1 MTTPAEASALAQQYE
16 FIDFRFPDL
25 PGKMHHFTM
34 PSEYLTEESFEEG
47 FGFDGSSIRGFQS
60 IEESDMLLIP
70 DPTTTYADPF
80 YARPTLAI
88 NCFIKDPLSGDWYH
102 KDPRRVARNAEEY
115 LLSTGIADVSYW
127 GPEAEFFIFDSA
139 RFSQVDHHSN
149 TSFYEVD
156 SGEAAWNS
164 MREEEGGN
172 LGHKMRHKEAYF
184 PLSPNDTQQYIRS
197 EMVATMIE
205 AGIPVEIHHHEVGT
219 AGQAEIDIRYA
230 PLLLQA
236 DRLMMYKYICKN
248 VALQAGKTVT
258 FMPKPIF
265 ADNGSGMHTHQS
277 LWKDGKPLFYEKGTY
292 ANLSDMARWYA
303 GGLIAHAP
311 AILAF
316 AAPGTNSYR
325 RLVPGFEAPV
335 NLVYSERNRSAAIRI
350 PTYSQSPSAK
360 RLEFRCPDPS
370 CNPYYAFAAMLM
382 AGLDGVRNQID
393 PGEPVDVDL
402 YELSPEEAAG
412 LNTVPSN
419 LDEALDA
426 LEADHDFLT
435 EGGVFDQDLIDT
447 WISYKRDNEASLVR
461 RHPTPVEYELYY
473 DI

>member
-1 MTTPAEASALAQQYE
+1 MATPAEVSALAQEYE
-16 FIDFRFPDL
+16 FVDLRFPDL

-34 PSEYLTEESFEEG
+34 PSSYLTEESFDEG
-47 FGFDGSSIRGFQS
+47 FGFDGSSIRGFQT
-60 IEESDMLLIP
+60 IDESDMLLIP
-70 DPTTTYADPF
+70 DPDTAYEDPF
-80 YARPTLAI
+80 FERSTLVL
-88 NCFIKDPLSGDWYH
+88 NCFIKDPLSGEWYH

-115 LLSTGIADVSYW
+115 LLSTGIADTSYW

-139 RFSQVDHHSN
+139 RFSQVAHHSN
-149 TSFYEVD
+149 MSFYQVD
-156 SGEAAWNS
+156 SEEAAWNS
-164 MREEEGGN
+164 ARQEDGGN
-172 LGHKMRHKEAYF
+172 LGHKMRHKEGYY
-184 PLSPNDTQQYIRS
+184 PVPPNDTQQDLRS
-197 EMVATMIE
+197 EMVATMLKV
-205 AGIPVEIHHHEVGT
+205 GIPVEIHHHEVGT
-219 AGQAEIDIRYA
+219 AGQAEIDILYA
-230 PLLLQA
+230 PLLVQA
-236 DRLMMYKYICKN
+236 DRIMTYKYICKN
-248 VALQAGKTVT
+248 VAKQAGKTVT

-277 LWKDGKPLFYEKGTY
+277 LWKGGQPLFFQEGTY

-303 GGLIAHAP
+303 GGLIAHAA

-335 NLVYSERNRSAAIRI
+335 NLVLSERNRSAAIRI
-350 PTYSQSPSAK
+350 PTYSQSPKAK

-382 AGLDGVRNQID
+382 AGLDGVRNRIE
-393 PGEPVDVDL
+393 PGDPVDVDL
-402 YELSPEEAAG
+402 YELGPEEAAG
-412 LNTVPSN
+412 LKTVPGT
-419 LDEALDA
+419 LDEALQA
-426 LEADHDFLT
+426 LEDDHAFLT
-435 EGGVFDQDLIDT
+435 EGNVFSQDLIDT

>member
-1 MTTPAEASALAQQYE
+1 MTTPAEVSALAQQYE
-16 FIDFRFPDL
+16 FVDLRFPDL
-25 PGKMHHFTM
+25 PGKMHHFTI
-34 PSEYLTEESFEEG
+34 PSEYLKEETFEEG
-47 FGFDGSSIRGFQS
+47 LGFDGSSIRGFQS

-70 DPTTTYADPF
+70 DPTTAYADPF
-80 YARPTLAI
+80 YVRPTLVL
-88 NCFIKDPLSGDWYH
+88 NCFIKDPISGDWYY

-115 LLSTGIADVSYW
+115 LISTGLADTSYW
-127 GPEAEFFIFDSA
+127 GPEAEFFIFDTA
-139 RFSQVDHHSN
+139 RYSQVAHHSN
-149 TSFYEVD
+149 MSFYEVD
-156 SGEAAWNS
+156 SGEGAWNS

-172 LGHKMRHKEAYF
+172 LGHKMRHQEGYF
-184 PLSPNDTQQYIRS
+184 PLSPNDTQQDLRS
-197 EMVATMIE
+197 EMVAQMMK

-230 PLLLQA
+230 PLLVQA
-236 DRLMMYKYICKN
+236 DRLMLYKYICKN
-248 VALQAGKTVT
+248 VAKQAGKTVT

-277 LWKDGKPLFYEKGTY
+277 LWKDGVPLFYEEGGY

-335 NLVYSERNRSAAIRI
+335 NLVYSQRNRSAAIRI
-350 PTYSQSPSAK
+350 PTYSEAPSAK

-382 AGLDGVRNQID
+382 AGLDGIRNKTE
-393 PGEPVDVDL
+393 PGDPVDVDL
-402 YELSPEEAAG
+402 YELSAEEAAG
-412 LNTVPSN
+412 LNTVPSS
-419 LDEALDA
+419 LEEALDA

-435 EGGVFDQDLIDT
+435 EGNVFDQDLIDT
-447 WISYKRDNEASLVR
+447 WISYKRENEASLVR

>member
-1 MTTPAEASALAQQYE
+1 MTTPAEVSALAQQYE
-16 FIDFRFPDL
+16 FVDFRFPDL

-34 PSEYLTEESFEEG
+34 PSEHLTEDAFEEG

-70 DPTTTYADPF
+70 DPTTAYADPF
-80 YARPTLAI
+80 YARSTLAI
-88 NCFIKDPLSGDWYH
+88 HCFIKDPISGDWYH

-127 GPEAEFFIFDSA
+127 GPEAEFFIFDKA
-139 RFSQVDHHSN
+139 RYSQVGHQTN
-149 TSFYEVD
+149 LSFYEVD

-164 MREEEGGN
+164 LQEGDN
-172 LGHKMRHKEAYF
+172 LGHQMRHKEAYF
-184 PLSPNDTQQYIRS
+184 PLSPNDTQQDIRS
-197 EMVATMIE
+197 DMVAEMMNV
-205 AGIPVEIHHHEVGT
+205 GIPVEIHHHEVGT

-230 PLLLQA
+230 PLLVQA

-265 ADNGSGMHTHQS
+265 SDNGSGMHTHQS
-277 LWKDGKPLFYEKGTY
+277 LWKDGVPLFYEEGTY

-335 NLVYSERNRSAAIRI
+335 NLVYSQRNRSAAIRI
-350 PTYSQSPSAK
+350 PTYSEAPAAK

-402 YELSPEEAAG
+402 YELSDEEAAG
-412 LNTVPSN
+412 MNTVPGT

-435 EGGVFDQDLIDT
+435 EGGVFHQDLIDT

>member
-1 MTTPAEASALAQQYE
+1 MRARRSLSIVLSRIRSAETGTT
-16 FIDFRFPDL
+16 R
-25 PGKMHHFTM
+25 
-34 PSEYLTEESFEEG
+34 
-47 FGFDGSSIRGFQS
+47 
-60 IEESDMLLIP
+60 
-70 DPTTTYADPF
+70 
-80 YARPTLAI
+80 
-88 NCFIKDPLSGDWYH
+88 
-102 KDPRRVARNAEEY
+102 DPRRVARNAEEY

-184 PLSPNDTQQYIRS
+184 PLSPNDTQQDIRS

-277 LWKDGKPLFYEKGTY
+277 LWKDGTPLFYEKGTY

-402 YELSPEEAAG
+402 YELSPEEAARFEYRPLHPRRG
-412 LNTVPSN
+412 PGRPGGGPRLPHRGRGVRPGPDRH
-419 LDEALDA
+419 LDLLQAG
-426 LEADHDFLT
+426 T
-435 EGGVFDQDLIDT
+435 T
-447 WISYKRDNEASLVR
+447 KRVW
-461 RHPTPVEYELYY
+461 
-473 DI
+473 

>member
-1 MTTPAEASALAQQYE
+1 MTTPAEVSALAQQYE
-16 FIDFRFPDL
+16 FVDFRFPDL

-34 PSEYLTEESFEEG
+34 PSEHLTEDAFEEG

-70 DPTTTYADPF
+70 DPTTAYADPF

-88 NCFIKDPLSGDWYH
+88 HCFIKDPISGDWYH

-127 GPEAEFFIFDSA
+127 GPEAEFFIFDKA
-139 RFSQVDHHSN
+139 RYSQVGHQTN
-149 TSFYEVD
+149 LSFYEVD

-164 MREEEGGN
+164 MQEGDN
-172 LGHKMRHKEAYF
+172 LGHQMRHKEAYF
-184 PLSPNDTQQYIRS
+184 PLSPNDTQQDIRS
-197 EMVATMIE
+197 DMVAEMMNV
-205 AGIPVEIHHHEVGT
+205 GIPVEIHHHEVGT

-265 ADNGSGMHTHQS
+265 SDNGSGMHTHQS
-277 LWKDGKPLFYEKGTY
+277 LWKDGVPLFYEEGTY

-335 NLVYSERNRSAAIRI
+335 NLVYSQRNRSAAIRI
-350 PTYSQSPSAK
+350 PTYSEAPAAK

-402 YELSPEEAAG
+402 YELSDEEAAG
-412 LNTVPSN
+412 MNTVPGT

-435 EGGVFDQDLIDT
+435 EGGVFHQDLIDT

>member
-1 MTTPAEASALAQQYE
+1 MTTPAEVSALAQQYE
-16 FIDFRFPDL
+16 FVDFRFPDL

-34 PSEYLTEESFEEG
+34 PSEHLTEDAFEEG

-70 DPTTTYADPF
+70 DPTTAYADPF

-88 NCFIKDPLSGDWYH
+88 HCFIKDPISGEWYH

-127 GPEAEFFIFDSA
+127 GPEAEFFIFDKA
-139 RFSQVDHHSN
+139 RYSQVGHQTN
-149 TSFYEVD
+149 LSFYEVD

-164 MREEEGGN
+164 LQDGDN
-172 LGHKMRHKEAYF
+172 LGHQMRHKEAYF
-184 PLSPNDTQQYIRS
+184 PLSPNDTQQDIRS
-197 EMVATMIE
+197 DMVAAMME
-205 AGIPVEIHHHEVGT
+205 VGIPVEIHHHEVGT

-230 PLLLQA
+230 PLLVQA

-265 ADNGSGMHTHQS
+265 SDNGSGMHTHQS
-277 LWKDGKPLFYEKGTY
+277 LWKDGVPLFYEEGTY

-335 NLVYSERNRSAAIRI
+335 NLVYSQRNRSAAIRI
-350 PTYSQSPSAK
+350 PTYSEAPAAK

-382 AGLDGVRNQID
+382 AGLDGVRNKID

-402 YELSPEEAAG
+402 YELSGEEAAA
-412 LNTVPSN
+412 LNTVPGT

>member
-1 MTTPAEASALAQQYE
+1 MTTPAEVSALAQEYE
-16 FIDFRFPDL
+16 FVDLRFPDL

-34 PSEYLTEESFEEG
+34 PSSYLTEDAFEEG

-70 DPTTTYADPF
+70 DPATAYQDPF
-80 YARPTLAI
+80 FERSTLVM
-88 NCFIKDPLSGDWYH
+88 NCFIKDPISGEWYH

-115 LLSTGIADVSYW
+115 LLSTGIADNSYW

-139 RFSQVDHHSN
+139 RFSQVGHHSN
-149 TSFYEVD
+149 MSYYEVD
-156 SGEAAWNS
+156 SVEAAWNS
-164 MREEEGGN
+164 AQQEEGGN
-172 LGHKMRHKEAYF
+172 LGHKMRHKEGYF
-184 PLSPNDTQQYIRS
+184 PVPPNDTQQDLRS
-197 EMVATMIE
+197 EMVAQMLQV
-205 AGIPVEIHHHEVGT
+205 GVPVEIHHHEVGT
-219 AGQAEIDIRYA
+219 AGQAEIDILYA
-230 PLLLQA
+230 PLLQQA
-236 DRLMMYKYICKN
+236 DRLMIYKYIVKN
-248 VALQAGKTVT
+248 VAQRAGKTAT

-265 ADNGSGMHTHQS
+265 SDNGSGMHTHQS
-277 LWKDGKPLFYEKGTY
+277 LWKDGQPLFYEEGTY

-335 NLVYSERNRSAAIRI
+335 NLVYSQRNRSAAIRI
-350 PTYSQSPSAK
+350 PTYSESPSAK

-393 PGEPVDVDL
+393 PGDPVDVDL

-412 LNTVPSN
+412 LKTVPGT

-426 LEADHDFLT
+426 LAADYGFLT
-435 EGGVFDQDLIDT
+435 EGGVFSEDLIHT
-447 WISYKRDNEASLVR
+447 WIDYKRDNEASLVR

>member
-1 MTTPAEASALAQQYE
+1 MTTPAEVSALAQQYE
-16 FIDFRFPDL
+16 FVDFRFPDL

-34 PSEYLTEESFEEG
+34 PSEHLTEDAFEEG

-70 DPTTTYADPF
+70 DPTSAYADPF

-88 NCFIKDPLSGDWYH
+88 HCFIKDPISGDWYH
-102 KDPRRVARNAEEY
+102 KDPRRVAKNAEEY

-127 GPEAEFFIFDSA
+127 GPEAEFFIFDKA
-139 RFSQVDHHSN
+139 RYSQVGHQTN
-149 TSFYEVD
+149 LSFYEVD
-156 SGEAAWNS
+156 SAEAAWNS
-164 MREEEGGN
+164 LQEGDN
-172 LGHKMRHKEAYF
+172 LGHQMRHKEAYF
-184 PLSPNDTQQYIRS
+184 PLSPNDTQQDIRS
-197 EMVATMIE
+197 DMVAAMME
-205 AGIPVEIHHHEVGT
+205 VGIPVEIHHHEVGT

-265 ADNGSGMHTHQS
+265 SDNGSGMHTHQS
-277 LWKDGKPLFYEKGTY
+277 LWKDGVPLFYEEGTY

-335 NLVYSERNRSAAIRI
+335 NLVYSQRNRSAAIRI
-350 PTYSQSPSAK
+350 PTYSEAPAAK

-382 AGLDGVRNQID
+382 AGLDGIRNKMD

-402 YELSPEEAAG
+402 YELTGEEAAA
-412 LNTVPSN
+412 LNTVPGT

-426 LEADHDFLT
+426 LEADHDFLK

>member
-1 MTTPAEASALAQQYE
+1 MTTPAEVSALAQQYE
-16 FIDFRFPDL
+16 FVDFRFPDL

-34 PSEYLTEESFEEG
+34 PSEHLTEDAFEEG

-70 DPTTTYADPF
+70 DPTTAYADPF

-88 NCFIKDPLSGDWYH
+88 HCFIKDPISGEWYH

-115 LLSTGIADVSYW
+115 LLSTGLADVSYW
-127 GPEAEFFIFDSA
+127 GPEAEFFIFDKA
-139 RFSQVDHHSN
+139 RYSQVGHQTN
-149 TSFYEVD
+149 LSFYEVD

-164 MREEEGGN
+164 LQEGDN
-172 LGHKMRHKEAYF
+172 LGHQMRHKEAYF
-184 PLSPNDTQQYIRS
+184 PLSPNDTQQDIRS
-197 EMVATMIE
+197 DMVAEMMKV
-205 AGIPVEIHHHEVGT
+205 GIPVEIHHHEVGT

-230 PLLLQA
+230 PLLQQA

-248 VALQAGKTVT
+248 VALRAGKTVT

-265 ADNGSGMHTHQS
+265 SDNGSGMHTHQS
-277 LWKDGKPLFYEKGTY
+277 LWKDGTPLFYEEGTY

-335 NLVYSERNRSAAIRI
+335 NLVYSQRNRSAAIRI
-350 PTYSQSPSAK
+350 PTYSEAPAAK

-382 AGLDGVRNQID
+382 AGLDGVRNKID

-402 YELSPEEAAG
+402 YELTGDEAAA
-412 LNTVPSN
+412 LNTVPGT

>member
-1 MTTPAEASALAQQYE
+1 MTTPAEVSALAQEYE
-16 FIDFRFPDL
+16 FVDLRFPDL

-34 PSEYLTEESFEEG
+34 PSSYLTEDSFEEG
-47 FGFDGSSIRGFQS
+47 FGFDGSSIRGFQT

-70 DPTTTYADPF
+70 DPATAYPDPF
-80 YARPTLAI
+80 FERSTLVM
-88 NCFIKDPLSGDWYH
+88 NCFIKDPITGDWYH

-115 LLSTGIADVSYW
+115 LLASGIADTSYW

-139 RFSQVDHHSN
+139 RFSQVGHHSN
-149 TSFYEVD
+149 MSYYAVD

-164 MREEEGGN
+164 ARQEEGGN
-172 LGHKMRHKEAYF
+172 LGHKMRHKEGYF
-184 PLSPNDTQQYIRS
+184 PVPPNDTQQDIRS
-197 EMVATMIE
+197 EMVAQMLQV
-205 AGIPVEIHHHEVGT
+205 GVPVEIHHHEVGT
-219 AGQAEIDIRYA
+219 AGQAEIDILYA
-230 PLLLQA
+230 PLLVQA
-236 DRLMMYKYICKN
+236 DRLMIYKYIVKN
-248 VALQAGKTVT
+248 VAQRAGKTAT

-277 LWKDGKPLFYEKGTY
+277 LWRDGTPLFYEEGNY

-335 NLVYSERNRSAAIRI
+335 NLVYSQRNRSAAIRI
-350 PTYSQSPSAK
+350 PTYSESPSAK

-412 LNTVPSN
+412 LKTVPGT

-426 LEADHDFLT
+426 LEADHGFLT
-435 EGGVFDQDLIDT
+435 EGNVFSEDLIRT
-447 WISYKRDNEASLVR
+447 WIDYKRDNEASLVR

>member
-1 MTTPAEASALAQQYE
+1 M
-16 FIDFRFPDL
+16 
-25 PGKMHHFTM
+25 
-34 PSEYLTEESFEEG
+34 
-47 FGFDGSSIRGFQS
+47 
-60 IEESDMLLIP
+60 
-70 DPTTTYADPF
+70 
-80 YARPTLAI
+80 
-88 NCFIKDPLSGDWYH
+88 
-102 KDPRRVARNAEEY
+102 ARNAEEY
-115 LLSTGIADVSYW
+115 LISTGLADTSYW
-127 GPEAEFFIFDSA
+127 GPEAEFFIFDTA
-139 RFSQVDHHSN
+139 RYSQVAHHSN
-149 TSFYEVD
+149 MSFYEVD
-156 SGEAAWNS
+156 SGEGAWNS

-172 LGHKMRHKEAYF
+172 LGHKMRHQEGYF
-184 PLSPNDTQQYIRS
+184 PLSPNDTQQDLRS
-197 EMVATMIE
+197 EMVAQMLK

-230 PLLLQA
+230 PLLVQA
-236 DRLMMYKYICKN
+236 DRLMLYKYICKN
-248 VALQAGKTVT
+248 VAKQAGKTVT

-277 LWKDGKPLFYEKGTY
+277 LWKDGVPLFYEEGGY

-335 NLVYSERNRSAAIRI
+335 NLVYSQRNRSAAIRI
-350 PTYSQSPSAK
+350 PTYSEAPSAK

-382 AGLDGVRNQID
+382 AGLDGIRNKTE
-393 PGEPVDVDL
+393 PGDPVDVDL
-402 YELSPEEAAG
+402 YELSAEEAAG
-412 LNTVPSN
+412 LNTVPSS
-419 LDEALDA
+419 LEEALDA

-435 EGGVFDQDLIDT
+435 EGNVFDQDLIDT
-447 WISYKRDNEASLVR
+447 WISYKRENEASLVR

>member
-1 MTTPAEASALAQQYE
+1 MTTPAEVSALAQQYE
-16 FIDFRFPDL
+16 FVDFRFPDL

-34 PSEYLTEESFEEG
+34 PSEHLTEDAFEEG

-70 DPTTTYADPF
+70 DPNTAYADPF
-80 YARPTLAI
+80 YARSTLSI
-88 NCFIKDPLSGDWYH
+88 HCFIKDPISGEWYH

-127 GPEAEFFIFDSA
+127 GPEAEFFIFDKA
-139 RFSQVDHHSN
+139 RYSQVGHQTN
-149 TSFYEVD
+149 LSFYEVD

-164 MREEEGGN
+164 LQEGDN
-172 LGHKMRHKEAYF
+172 LGNQMRHKEGYF
-184 PLSPNDTQQYIRS
+184 PLSPNDTQQDIRS
-197 EMVATMIE
+197 DMVAEMMGV
-205 AGIPVEIHHHEVGT
+205 GIPVEIHHHEVGT

-248 VALQAGKTVT
+248 VALRAGKTVT

-277 LWKDGKPLFYEKGTY
+277 LWKDGKPLFYEEGTY

-335 NLVYSERNRSAAIRI
+335 NLVYSQRNRSAAIRI
-350 PTYSQSPSAK
+350 PTYSEAPAAK

-382 AGLDGVRNQID
+382 AGLDGIRNQID

-402 YELSPEEAAG
+402 YELSAEEAAG
-412 LNTVPSN
+412 LNTVPGT

>member
-1 MTTPAEASALAQQYE
+1 MTTPAEVSALAQQYE
-16 FIDFRFPDL
+16 FVDFRFPDL

-34 PSEYLTEESFEEG
+34 PSEHLTEDAFEEG

-70 DPTTTYADPF
+70 DPTTAYADPF
-80 YARPTLAI
+80 YARSTLAI
-88 NCFIKDPLSGDWYH
+88 HCFIKDPISGEWYH

-115 LLSTGIADVSYW
+115 LLSTGLADVSYW
-127 GPEAEFFIFDSA
+127 GPEAEFFIFDKA
-139 RFSQVDHHSN
+139 RYSQVGHQTN
-149 TSFYEVD
+149 LSFYEVD

-164 MREEEGGN
+164 LLEGDN
-172 LGHKMRHKEAYF
+172 LGHQMRHKEAYF
-184 PLSPNDTQQYIRS
+184 PLSPNDTQQDIRS
-197 EMVATMIE
+197 DMVAEMMGV
-205 AGIPVEIHHHEVGT
+205 GIPVEIHHHEVGT

-230 PLLLQA
+230 PLLVQA

-248 VALQAGKTVT
+248 VALRAGKTVT

-265 ADNGSGMHTHQS
+265 SDNGSGMHTHQS
-277 LWKDGKPLFYEKGTY
+277 LWKDGVPLFYEEGTY

-335 NLVYSERNRSAAIRI
+335 NLVYSQRNRSAAIRI
-350 PTYSQSPSAK
+350 PTYSEAPAAK

-382 AGLDGVRNQID
+382 AGLDGIRNKID

-402 YELSPEEAAG
+402 YELSGEEAAA
-412 LNTVPSN
+412 LNTVPGT
-419 LDEALDA
+419 LDAALDA

-435 EGGVFDQDLIDT
+435 EGGVFHQDLIDT

>member
-1 MTTPAEASALAQQYE
+1 MTTPAEVSALAQQYE
-16 FIDFRFPDL
+16 FVDFRFPDL

-34 PSEYLTEESFEEG
+34 PSEHLTEDAFEEG

-70 DPTTTYADPF
+70 DPTSAYADPF

-88 NCFIKDPLSGDWYH
+88 HCFIKDPISGDWYH

-127 GPEAEFFIFDSA
+127 GPEAEFFIFDKA
-139 RFSQVDHHSN
+139 RYSQVGHQTN
-149 TSFYEVD
+149 LSFYEVD
-156 SGEAAWNS
+156 SAEAAWNS
-164 MREEEGGN
+164 LQEGDN
-172 LGHKMRHKEAYF
+172 LGHQMRHKEAYF
-184 PLSPNDTQQYIRS
+184 PLSPNDTQQDIRS
-197 EMVATMIE
+197 DMVAAMME
-205 AGIPVEIHHHEVGT
+205 VGIPVEIHHHEVGT

-265 ADNGSGMHTHQS
+265 SDNGSGMHTHQS
-277 LWKDGKPLFYEKGTY
+277 LWKDGVPLFYEEGTY

-335 NLVYSERNRSAAIRI
+335 NLVYSQRNRSAAIRI
-350 PTYSQSPSAK
+350 PTYSEAPAAK

-382 AGLDGVRNQID
+382 AGLDGIRNKMD

-402 YELSPEEAAG
+402 YELTGEAAAA
-412 LNTVPSN
+412 LNTVPGT

-426 LEADHDFLT
+426 LEADHDFLK

>member
-1 MTTPAEASALAQQYE
+1 MTTPAEVSVLAQQYE
-16 FIDFRFPDL
+16 FVDFRFPDL

-34 PSEYLTEESFEEG
+34 PSEHLTEDAFEEG

-70 DPTTTYADPF
+70 DPNTAYADPF

-88 NCFIKDPLSGDWYH
+88 HCFIKDPVSGEWYH

-127 GPEAEFFIFDSA
+127 GPEAEFFIFDKA
-139 RFSQVDHHSN
+139 RYSQVDHQTN
-149 TSFYEVD
+149 LSFYEID

-164 MREEEGGN
+164 LQDGDN
-172 LGHKMRHKEAYF
+172 LGHQMRHKEGYF
-184 PLSPNDTQQYIRS
+184 PLSPNDTQQDIRS
-197 EMVATMIE
+197 DMVAEMMGV
-205 AGIPVEIHHHEVGT
+205 GIPVEIHHHEVGT

-248 VALQAGKTVT
+248 VALRAGKTVT

-265 ADNGSGMHTHQS
+265 SDNGSGMHTHQS
-277 LWKDGKPLFYEKGTY
+277 LWKDGKPLFYEEGTY
-292 ANLSDMARWYA
+292 ANLSDVARWYA

-335 NLVYSERNRSAAIRI
+335 NLVYSQRNRSAAIRI
-350 PTYSQSPSAK
+350 PTYSDAPAAK

-412 LNTVPSN
+412 LNTVPGT

>member
-1 MTTPAEASALAQQYE
+1 MTTPAEVSALAQQYE
-16 FIDFRFPDL
+16 FVDFRFPDL

-34 PSEYLTEESFEEG
+34 PSEHLTEDAFEEG

-70 DPTTTYADPF
+70 DPTTAYADPF

-88 NCFIKDPLSGDWYH
+88 HCFIKDPISGDWYH
-102 KDPRRVARNAEEY
+102 KDPRRVAKNAEEY

-127 GPEAEFFIFDSA
+127 GPEAEFFIFDKA
-139 RFSQVDHHSN
+139 RYSQVGHQTN
-149 TSFYEVD
+149 LSFYEVD

-164 MREEEGGN
+164 LQEGDN
-172 LGHKMRHKEAYF
+172 LGHQMRHKEAYF
-184 PLSPNDTQQYIRS
+184 PLSPNDTQQDIRS
-197 EMVATMIE
+197 DMVAEMMNV
-205 AGIPVEIHHHEVGT
+205 GIPVEIHHHEVGT

-230 PLLLQA
+230 PLLQQA

-248 VALQAGKTVT
+248 VALRAGKTVT

-265 ADNGSGMHTHQS
+265 SDNGSGMHTHQS
-277 LWKDGKPLFYEKGTY
+277 LWKDGVPLFYEEGTY

-335 NLVYSERNRSAAIRI
+335 NLVYSQRNRSAAIRI
-350 PTYSQSPSAK
+350 PTYSEAPAAK

-382 AGLDGVRNQID
+382 AGLDGVRNKID

-402 YELSPEEAAG
+402 YELTGEEAAA
-412 LNTVPSN
+412 LNTVPGT

>member
-1 MTTPAEASALAQQYE
+1 MTTPAEVSALAQEYE
-16 FIDFRFPDL
+16 FVDLRFPDL

-34 PSEYLTEESFEEG
+34 PSSYLTEDAFEEG
-47 FGFDGSSIRGFQS
+47 FGFDGSSIRGFQT

-70 DPTTTYADPF
+70 DPATAYQDPF
-80 YARPTLAI
+80 FERRTLVL
-88 NCFIKDPLSGDWYH
+88 NCFIKDPISGDWYH

-115 LLSTGIADVSYW
+115 LLSTGIADTSYW

-139 RFSQVDHHSN
+139 RFSQVGHHSN
-149 TSFYEVD
+149 MSYYAVD
-156 SGEAAWNS
+156 SVEAAWNS
-164 MREEEGGN
+164 ARQEEGGN
-172 LGHKMRHKEAYF
+172 LGHKMRHKEGYF
-184 PLSPNDTQQYIRS
+184 PVPPNDTQQDIRS
-197 EMVATMIE
+197 EMVAQMLQV
-205 AGIPVEIHHHEVGT
+205 GVPVEIHHHEVGT
-219 AGQAEIDIRYA
+219 AGQAEIDILYA
-230 PLLLQA
+230 PLLVQA
-236 DRLMMYKYICKN
+236 DRMMIYKYIVKN
-248 VALQAGKTVT
+248 VAQRAGKTAT

-265 ADNGSGMHTHQS
+265 SDNGSGMHTHQS
-277 LWKDGKPLFYEKGTY
+277 LWQDGKPLFYEEGPY

-335 NLVYSERNRSAAIRI
+335 NLVYSQRNRSAAIRI
-350 PTYSQSPSAK
+350 PTYSESPSAK

-393 PGEPVDVDL
+393 PGDPVDVDL

-412 LNTVPSN
+412 LKTVPGT

-426 LEADHDFLT
+426 LAADYGFLT
-435 EGGVFDQDLIDT
+435 EGGVFSEDLIHT
-447 WISYKRDNEASLVR
+447 WIDYKRDNEASLVR

>member
-1 MTTPAEASALAQQYE
+1 MS
-16 FIDFRFPDL
+16 
-25 PGKMHHFTM
+25 
-34 PSEYLTEESFEEG
+34 
-47 FGFDGSSIRGFQS
+47 
-60 IEESDMLLIP
+60 
-70 DPTTTYADPF
+70 
-80 YARPTLAI
+80 
-88 NCFIKDPLSGDWYH
+88 C
-102 KDPRRVARNAEEY
+102 
-115 LLSTGIADVSYW
+115 
-127 GPEAEFFIFDSA
+127 
-139 RFSQVDHHSN
+139 
-149 TSFYEVD
+149 YEVD

-164 MREEEGGN
+164 ARQEEGGN
-172 LGHKMRHKEAYF
+172 LGHKMRHKEGYY
-184 PLSPNDTQQYIRS
+184 PVPPNDTQQDIRS
-197 EMVATMIE
+197 EMVAQMLK
-205 AGIPVEIHHHEVGT
+205 AGIPIEIHHHEVGT

-230 PLLLQA
+230 PLLVQA
-236 DRLMMYKYICKN
+236 DRLMIYKYICKN
-248 VALQAGKTVT
+248 VAKQAGKTVT

-277 LWKDGKPLFYEKGTY
+277 LWKDGVPLFYEEGKY

-335 NLVYSERNRSAAIRI
+335 NLVYSQRNRSAAIRI
-350 PTYSQSPSAK
+350 PTYSEAPHAK

-382 AGLDGVRNQID
+382 AGLDGVRNRIE

-412 LNTVPSN
+412 LKTVPGT

-426 LEADHDFLT
+426 LEADHAFLT
-435 EGGVFDQDLIDT
+435 EGNVFSEDLIHT

>member
-1 MTTPAEASALAQQYE
+1 MTTPAEVSALAQQYE
-16 FIDFRFPDL
+16 FVDFRFPDL

-34 PSEYLTEESFEEG
+34 PSEHLTEDAFEEG

-70 DPTTTYADPF
+70 DPTSAYADPF

-88 NCFIKDPLSGDWYH
+88 HCFIKDPISGDWYH
-102 KDPRRVARNAEEY
+102 KDPRRVAKNAEEY

-127 GPEAEFFIFDSA
+127 GPEAEFFIFDKA
-139 RFSQVDHHSN
+139 RYSQVGHQTN
-149 TSFYEVD
+149 LSFYEVD
-156 SGEAAWNS
+156 SAEAAWNS
-164 MREEEGGN
+164 LQEGDN
-172 LGHKMRHKEAYF
+172 LGHQMRHKEAYF
-184 PLSPNDTQQYIRS
+184 PLSPNDTQQDIRS
-197 EMVATMIE
+197 DMVAAMME
-205 AGIPVEIHHHEVGT
+205 VGIPVEIHHHEVGT

-265 ADNGSGMHTHQS
+265 SDNGSGMHTHQS
-277 LWKDGKPLFYEKGTY
+277 LWKDGVPLFYEEGTY

-335 NLVYSERNRSAAIRI
+335 NLVYSQRNRSAAIRI
-350 PTYSQSPSAK
+350 PTYSEAPAAK

-382 AGLDGVRNQID
+382 AGLDGIRNKMD

-402 YELSPEEAAG
+402 YELTGEAAAD
-412 LNTVPSN
+412 LNTGPGT
-419 LDEALDA
+419 LDGALDA
-426 LEADHDFLT
+426 LEADHDFLK

>member
-1 MTTPAEASALAQQYE
+1 MTTPAEVSALAQQYE
-16 FIDFRFPDL
+16 FVDFRFPDL

-34 PSEYLTEESFEEG
+34 PSEHLTEDAFEEG

-70 DPTTTYADPF
+70 DPTTAYADPF

-88 NCFIKDPLSGDWYH
+88 HCFIKDPISGDWYH
-102 KDPRRVARNAEEY
+102 KDPRRVAKNAEEY

-127 GPEAEFFIFDSA
+127 GPEAEFFIFDKA
-139 RFSQVDHHSN
+139 RYSQVGHQTN
-149 TSFYEVD
+149 LSFYEVD

-164 MREEEGGN
+164 MQEGDN
-172 LGHKMRHKEAYF
+172 LGHQMRHKEAYF
-184 PLSPNDTQQYIRS
+184 PLSPNDTQQDIRS
-197 EMVATMIE
+197 DMVAEMMNV
-205 AGIPVEIHHHEVGT
+205 GIPVEIHHHEVGT

-265 ADNGSGMHTHQS
+265 SDNGSGMHTHQS
-277 LWKDGKPLFYEKGTY
+277 LWKDGVPLFYEEGTY

-335 NLVYSERNRSAAIRI
+335 NLVYSQRNRSAAIRI
-350 PTYSQSPSAK
+350 PTYSEAPAAK

-382 AGLDGVRNQID
+382 AGLDGIRNKMD

-402 YELSPEEAAG
+402 YELTGEEAAA
-412 LNTVPSN
+412 LNTVPGT

-426 LEADHDFLT
+426 LEADHDFLK

>member
-1 MTTPAEASALAQQYE
+1 MTTPAEVSALAQQYE
-16 FIDFRFPDL
+16 FVDFRFPDL

-34 PSEYLTEESFEEG
+34 PSEHLTEDAFEEG

-70 DPTTTYADPF
+70 DPTTAYADPF
-80 YARPTLAI
+80 YARSTLAI
-88 NCFIKDPLSGDWYH
+88 HCFIKDPISGDWYH

-127 GPEAEFFIFDSA
+127 GPEAEFFIFDKA
-139 RFSQVDHHSN
+139 RYSQVGHQTN
-149 TSFYEVD
+149 LSFYEVD

-164 MREEEGGN
+164 LQEGDN
-172 LGHKMRHKEAYF
+172 LGHQMRHKEAYF
-184 PLSPNDTQQYIRS
+184 PLSPNDTQQDIRS
-197 EMVATMIE
+197 DMVAEMMNV
-205 AGIPVEIHHHEVGT
+205 GIPVEIHHHEVGT

-230 PLLLQA
+230 PLLQQA

-248 VALQAGKTVT
+248 VALRAGKTVT

-265 ADNGSGMHTHQS
+265 SDNGSGMHTHQS
-277 LWKDGKPLFYEKGTY
+277 LWKDGVPLFYEEGTY

-335 NLVYSERNRSAAIRI
+335 NLVYSQRNRSAAIRI
-350 PTYSQSPSAK
+350 PTYSEAPAAK

-382 AGLDGVRNQID
+382 AGLDGVRNKID

-402 YELSPEEAAG
+402 YELTGEEAAA
-412 LNTVPSN
+412 LNTVPGT

>member
-1 MTTPAEASALAQQYE
+1 MTTPAEVSALAQEYE
-16 FIDFRFPDL
+16 FVDLRFPDL

-34 PSEYLTEESFEEG
+34 PSSYLTEDAFEEG

-70 DPTTTYADPF
+70 DPATAYQDPF
-80 YARPTLAI
+80 FERSTLVM
-88 NCFIKDPLSGDWYH
+88 NCFIKDPISGDWYH

-115 LLSTGIADVSYW
+115 LLSTGIADNSYW

-139 RFSQVDHHSN
+139 RFSQVGHHSN
-149 TSFYEVD
+149 MSYYEVD
-156 SGEAAWNS
+156 SVEAAWNS
-164 MREEEGGN
+164 AQQEEGGN
-172 LGHKMRHKEAYF
+172 LGHKMRHKEGYF
-184 PLSPNDTQQYIRS
+184 PVPPNDTQQDIRS
-197 EMVATMIE
+197 EMVAQMLQV
-205 AGIPVEIHHHEVGT
+205 GVPVEIHHHEVGT
-219 AGQAEIDIRYA
+219 AGQAEIDILYA
-230 PLLLQA
+230 PLLVQA
-236 DRLMMYKYICKN
+236 DRLMIYKYIVKN
-248 VALQAGKTVT
+248 VAQRAGKTAT

-265 ADNGSGMHTHQS
+265 SDNGSGMHTHQS
-277 LWKDGKPLFYEKGTY
+277 LWKDGQPLFYEEGTY

-335 NLVYSERNRSAAIRI
+335 NLVYSQRNRSAAIRI
-350 PTYSQSPSAK
+350 PTYSESPSAK

-393 PGEPVDVDL
+393 PGDPVDVDL

-412 LNTVPSN
+412 LKTVPGT

-426 LEADHDFLT
+426 LAADYGFLT
-435 EGGVFDQDLIDT
+435 EGGVFSEDLIHT
-447 WISYKRDNEASLVR
+447 WINYKRDNEASLVR

>member
-1 MTTPAEASALAQQYE
+1 MTTPAEVSALAQQYE
-16 FIDFRFPDL
+16 FVDFRFPDL

-34 PSEYLTEESFEEG
+34 PSEHLTEDAFEEG

-70 DPTTTYADPF
+70 DPTTAYVDPF

-88 NCFIKDPLSGDWYH
+88 HCFIKDPISGEWYH

-115 LLSTGIADVSYW
+115 LLSTGLADVSYW
-127 GPEAEFFIFDSA
+127 GPEAEFFIFDKA
-139 RFSQVDHHSN
+139 RYSQVDHQTN
-149 TSFYEVD
+149 LSFYEVD

-164 MREEEGGN
+164 LQEGDN
-172 LGHKMRHKEAYF
+172 LGHQMRHKEGYF
-184 PLSPNDTQQYIRS
+184 PLSPNDTQQDIRS
-197 EMVATMIE
+197 DMVAEMMGV
-205 AGIPVEIHHHEVGT
+205 GIPVEIHHHEVGT

-248 VALQAGKTVT
+248 VALRAGKTVT

-265 ADNGSGMHTHQS
+265 SDNGSGMHTHQS
-277 LWKDGKPLFYEKGTY
+277 LWKDGKPLFYEEGTY

-335 NLVYSERNRSAAIRI
+335 NLVYSQRNRSAAIRI
-350 PTYSQSPSAK
+350 PTYSEAPAAK

-402 YELSPEEAAG
+402 YELSGEEAAG
-412 LNTVPSN
+412 LNTVPGT

-435 EGGVFDQDLIDT
+435 EGGVFHQDLIDT

>member
-1 MTTPAEASALAQQYE
+1 MTTPAEVSALAQQYE
-16 FIDFRFPDL
+16 FVDFRFPDL

-34 PSEYLTEESFEEG
+34 PSEHLTEEAFEEG

-70 DPTTTYADPF
+70 DPTTAYADPF

-88 NCFIKDPLSGDWYH
+88 HCFIKDPISGDWYH

-115 LLSTGIADVSYW
+115 LLSTGIADISYW

-139 RFSQVDHHSN
+139 RYSQVGHQSN
-149 TSFYEVD
+149 LSFYEVD
-156 SGEAAWNS
+156 SAEAAWNS
-164 MREEEGGN
+164 LQEGDN
-172 LGHKMRHKEAYF
+172 LGHQMRLKEGYY
-184 PLSPNDTQQYIRS
+184 PLSPNDTQQDIRS
-197 EMVATMIE
+197 DMVAEMMNV
-205 AGIPVEIHHHEVGT
+205 GIPVEIHHHEVGT
-219 AGQAEIDIRYA
+219 AGQAEIDIVYA

-248 VALQAGKTVT
+248 VALRAGKTVT

-277 LWKDGKPLFYEKGTY
+277 LWKDGKPLFYEEGTY

-335 NLVYSERNRSAAIRI
+335 NLVYSQRNRSAANRI
-350 PTYSQSPSAK
+350 PTYSQAPAAK

-382 AGLDGVRNQID
+382 AGLDGVRNKID
-393 PGEPVDVDL
+393 PGEPMDVDL
-402 YELSPEEAAG
+402 YELSGEEAAAID
-412 LNTVPSN
+412 TVPST

-435 EGGVFDQDLIDT
+435 EGGVFAQDLIDT
-447 WISYKRDNEASLVR
+447 WSSYKRENEASRVR